1 VKIAKRQGA
10 RIGEIPVRMRERQG
24 GRSSIRYLSTL
35 YYMIKVTL
43 AILID
48 TLKKNH

>member
-1 VKIAKRQGA
+1 MATRFSA
-10 RIGEIPVRMRERQG
+10 LIGEVPVQMRKRLG
-24 GRSSIRYLSTL
+24 GISSIRYFSTV

-48 TLKKNH
+48 TLKKKI